1 MHHGEHDVLVELCV
15 AGGGDADE
23 NGNKKQR

>member
-1 MHHGEHDVLVELCV
+1 MHHGEHDVLVELYV
-15 AGGGDADE
+15 AGEGDADE